1 MCKACEEGNHKLE
14 CTCKPGCM
22 CCAKCRAKTKA
33 KKKALIG
40 KMK

>member
-1 MCKACEEGNHKLE
+1 MCKACEEGNHKLK

-33 KKKALIG
+33 KKKALMG